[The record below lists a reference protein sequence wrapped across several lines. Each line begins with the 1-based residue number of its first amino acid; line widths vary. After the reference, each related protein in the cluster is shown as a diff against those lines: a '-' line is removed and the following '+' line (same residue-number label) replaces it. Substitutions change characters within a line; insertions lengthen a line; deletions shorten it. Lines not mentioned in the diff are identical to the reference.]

1 MKKKRDNKGAFAP
14 AQTAGASTHPQGVK
28 HVFIDIDDTL
38 FPTSEFAELA
48 RRKAIRAMIEVGLNE
63 SQEMLY
69 RKLIRI
75 IKEKGPNYDHHFDDL
90 CKELKVKNKAKYV
103 AAAIGAYHSAKSSIQ
118 PYPEVPRTL
127 MKLKGEGYK
136 LYVATNGTAVK
147 QWDKLILLG
156 VHMFFEEVFV
166 SESMGMEKN
175 TKFFRK
181 ALKQIKAR
189 PEECVMVGDKPS
201 IDLFPP
207 KKLGMKTIRAMM
219 GGRHTKKPGKADL
232 EMGNFA
238 ELPKLLKKI

>member
-1 MKKKRDNKGAFAP
+1 M
-14 AQTAGASTHPQGVK
+14 VK

-48 RRKAIRAMIEVGLNE
+48 RRKAIRAMIEVGLDGD
-63 SQEMLY
+63 QEKLY
-69 RKLIRI
+69 GKLIKI
-75 IKEKGPNYDHHFDDL
+75 IKRLGPNYDHHFNEL
-90 CKELKVKNKAKYV
+90 CKELKIKHPAKYV
-103 AAAIGAYHSAKSSIQ
+103 AAAVGAYHAEKSSIQ
-118 PYPEVPRTL
+118 PYPEVPRIL
-127 MKLKGEGYK
+127 MNLRESGYL

-175 TKFFRK
+175 VEFFRK
-181 ALKQIKAR
+181 ALKHIGAK
-189 PEECVMVGDKPS
+189 PGECVMVGDKPS

-207 KKLGMKTIRAMM
+207 KKIGMKTIRAMM
-219 GGRHTKKPGKADL
+219 GGRHTTKPGKADF
-232 EMGNFA
+232 EMKNFS

>member
-1 MKKKRDNKGAFAP
+1 M
-14 AQTAGASTHPQGVK
+14 VK

-48 RRKAIRAMIEVGLNE
+48 RRKAVRAMIEVGLNE
-63 SQEMLY
+63 GQEKLY
-69 RKLIRI
+69 KRLIKI
-75 IKEKGPNYDHHFDDL
+75 IKREGPNYDHHFDDL
-90 CKELKVKNKAKYV
+90 CKELEVKNRAKYV
-103 AAAIGAYHSAKSSIQ
+103 AAAVGAYHAAKSSIQ

-127 MKLKGEGYK
+127 MELRGEGYN
-136 LYVATNGTAVK
+136 LYIATNGTAVK

-175 TKFFRK
+175 VEFFRK
-181 ALKQIKAR
+181 ALKQINAK
-189 PEECVMVGDKPS
+189 PEECVMVGDKPE

-219 GGRHTKKPGKADL
+219 GGRHTSKPGKPDA
-232 EMGNFA
+232 EMKNFA